1 MASAPGTVFSQPDG
15 SFVEIG
21 ILPAGTTLTDGE
33 AGGSGSGS
41 GTTNRDRTVAYRC
54 DTDLVTIDSFIR
66 FETPYVYDLQYSC
79 SNSVDIAMQDVSEK
93 ILVAAASE
101 YNILPPGTGC
111 AVPPTTISSGY
122 GTGTGGGRSNWIA
135 GAFSNTPDV
144 LVPNIP
150 CLVATDADLNEC
162 CRVVEGAM
170 QFQPSGGYEGDEF
183 RDFVAN
189 TLKESSFASGETF
202 QTTYRGATIDYTYTP
217 AEDPRDQLESETE
230 DPRDTSISAIGNA
243 ENQQTGGDGN
253 KVTAMGG
260 ALLSGLVVA
269 FIGVLFIVFRRRR
282 QNRYDDEDLEANMS
296 NTDMDAAEGHET
308 LQLDLQ
314 LDVLSDSNM
323 ERNHSPRRNQER
335 YIESPSHSNAYEYK
349 FDLSSSMKNDVMGT
363 YGAGPTS
370 MAVTAPYGISGEAS
384 DNGSEVDSWAQTDGT
399 VGSLEDNLDE
409 ITAEI

>member
-1 MASAPGTVFSQPDG
+1 MASAPGTVFSQAAG
-15 SFVEIG
+15 SFVEVG
-21 ILPAGTTLTDGE
+21 ILPAGTLT
-33 AGGSGSGS
+33 APGG
-41 GTTNRDRTVAYRC
+41 NRDRIVAYKC
-54 DTDLVTIDSFIR
+54 DSDLVTIDAFIR
-66 FETPYVYDLQYSC
+66 FGTPYVYDLQYDC
-79 SNSVDIAMQDVSEK
+79 SNSVDNAMQDVSEK
-93 ILVAAASE
+93 MLIAAASE

-111 AVPPTTISSGY
+111 AVPPIASGY
-122 GTGTGGGRSNWIA
+122 GAEGERSNWIA
-135 GAFSNTPDV
+135 GAFSNTPDSI
-144 LVPNIP
+144 VPNVP

-170 QFQPSGGYEGDEF
+170 QWQPSGGYDADEF

-189 TLKESSFASGETF
+189 TLKKSSFANGETF

-230 DPRDTSISAIGNA
+230 ADPRDTSVSGIGNA
-243 ENQQTGGDGN
+243 ETQQIDGDG
-253 KVTAMGG
+253 KLTAMGG

-269 FIGVLFIVFRRRR
+269 FIGVFFIVFRRRR
-282 QNRYDDEDLEANMS
+282 QSRYDDQDLEANMS

-308 LQLDLQ
+308 LQLD
-314 LDVLSDSNM
+314 VLSDGNM

-335 YIESPSHSNAYEYK
+335 HIESPRPNIAYEYK

-363 YGAGPTS
+363 YGGGGPTS